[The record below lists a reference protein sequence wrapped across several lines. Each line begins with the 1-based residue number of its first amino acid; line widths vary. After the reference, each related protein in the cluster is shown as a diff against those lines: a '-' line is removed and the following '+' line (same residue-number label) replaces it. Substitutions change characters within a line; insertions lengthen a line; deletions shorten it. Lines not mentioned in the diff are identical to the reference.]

1 MNMKTI
7 LRCLKI
13 ICLLVVSASAE
24 ITLKIPKEITAESDC
39 YIEVIGDKASKKI
52 VIKEE
57 GKWVN
62 KELINNFPKVSG
74 TLFLIDKNRVHS
86 FMLEDGKLKLISI
99 NNGGAY
105 LRFYMPASEF
115 LQKIYP

>member
-1 MNMKTI
+1 MKTI
-7 LRCLKI
+7 LHCVTI
-13 ICLLVVSASAE
+13 IFLLLVSASAE
-24 ITLKIPKEITAESDC
+24 ITLKIPNEITAESDC
-39 YIEVIGDKASKKI
+39 YIEVSGDKESKKI
-52 VIKEE
+52 VLKAD

-74 TLFLIDKNRVHS
+74 TLVLVDKKRVHS